1 MLTIAN
7 ICGCSPK
14 RFKPLIDREN
24 FLHEITTFLGENSD
38 IFVHE
43 KARKNITF
51 LLSNYCLEAGK
62 VGENVSSLLNQL
74 KNLTW
79 FQMSQILNKLGEVLV
94 NENHSDVF
102 TEATYAFLN
111 LVSNSSDFA
120 LQLSQERLLI
130 QRMISLLHI
139 DSFQLRVNILK
150 IFISITGLDGNPNI
164 QNFIGEIELSNNDNN
179 FIFTMHKMLSHKNS
193 VFSYLSCM
201 ILSNIC
207 QLGVEFNFQIS
218 KNRVFEKMIFHCID
232 CIMKTDLRLVLR
244 KEMIMFLNNYI
255 LNSDYHCIM
264 FLLRIGLVKALYH
277 ILDTYNYAVDN
288 NCAINYNR
296 GSLNTPPVKNQSVS
310 GQEKVI
316 KARNDIFYTALSSM
330 KELLLAGSNIKDVLN
345 QEEENSQGRNPVI
358 IELKAE
364 NLDFKF
370 LRDRYNIICESIN
383 KNTTDELIEEFFNTL
398 LSIEAE
404 DMEAEMENNHQDT
417 FERSEWQ

>member
-1 MLTIAN
+1 
-7 ICGCSPK
+7 
-14 RFKPLIDREN
+14 
-24 FLHEITTFLGENSD
+24 
-38 IFVHE
+38 
-43 KARKNITF
+43 
-51 LLSNYCLEAGK
+51 
-62 VGENVSSLLNQL
+62 
-74 KNLTW
+74 
-79 FQMSQILNKLGEVLV
+79 
-94 NENHSDVF
+94 
-102 TEATYAFLN
+102 
-111 LVSNSSDFA
+111 
-120 LQLSQERLLI
+120 
-130 QRMISLLHI
+130 MISLLHI

-345 QEEENSQGRNPVI
+345 QEEENS
-358 IELKAE
+358 
-364 NLDFKF
+364 
-370 LRDRYNIICESIN
+370 
-383 KNTTDELIEEFFNTL
+383 
-398 LSIEAE
+398 
-404 DMEAEMENNHQDT
+404 
-417 FERSEWQ
+417 